1 LFCDAKHSKFVH
13 YLYSCPKYSGMEITM
28 TKYDIAAYVW
38 PSYTGKELRSRQF
51 WPDGIG
57 EWQTVMSVPSR
68 MCHKPSDYKWDRKPI
83 WGCCDE
89 ADPKVMEMQIEE
101 AVKHG
106 VNVFIY
112 DWYWYDRRPFL
123 EQCLDEGFLG
133 ASNNGKMKFYIMWAN
148 HDAGYTWDTRLSSL
162 VFKGQ
167 DPTVWLGSV
176 DRVEFEKVAHR
187 VIKNYFSKPN
197 YYKINGKP
205 VFMIYD
211 IDNLVK
217 GLGGIEATL
226 DALEWFRA
234 ETVKAGHPGLEL
246 QLTAWG
252 ERVSNMSG
260 VDGERTI
267 STKEGGPTLGFDS
280 VTNYQFVHFCN
291 MNRKY
296 SEILPEVY
304 NEWKRMDKDYSVPYY
319 PHVSI
324 GWDNNPRFVNF
335 TGCVCKEN
343 TPQEF
348 EKALRKAKEYVDTHS
363 LPAPLITVNS
373 WNEWTETSYLEPDN
387 LYGYG
392 YLDAVKKVFVDELK

>member
-1 LFCDAKHSKFVH
+1 MS
-13 YLYSCPKYSGMEITM
+13 
-28 TKYDIAAYVW
+28 KYDIAAYVW

-51 WPDGIG
+51 WPEGFG

-68 MCHKPSDYKWDRKPI
+68 MCHKPSDYKWDRKPV

-133 ASNNGKMKFYIMWAN
+133 ASNNEKMKFYLMWAN

-187 VIKNYFSKPN
+187 VIEKYFSKPN

-211 IDNLVK
+211 VDNLVK

-226 DALEWFRA
+226 DALNWFRS
-234 ETVKAGHPGLEL
+234 ETVKAGHQGLEL

-252 ERVSNMSG
+252 ERISNMSG
-260 VDGERTI
+260 VDGKKSL
-267 STKEGGPTLGFDS
+267 STKEVVPTLGFDS

-304 NEWKRMDKDYSVPYY
+304 NEWARMDRDYCVPYY

-335 TGCVCKEN
+335 TGCVCTDN

-348 EKALRKAKEYVDTHS
+348 EKALRKAKEYVDTHA
-363 LPAPLITVNS
+363 LPSPLITVNS

-392 YLDAVKKVFVDELK
+392 YLEAVKKVFVDEIK

>member
-1 LFCDAKHSKFVH
+1 
-13 YLYSCPKYSGMEITM
+13 MQ
-28 TKYDIAAYVW
+28 KYDIAAYVW
-38 PSYTGKELRSRQF
+38 PSYTGKEMRARQF

-68 MCHKPSDYKWDRKPI
+68 MPQKPADYEWDRKPL

-101 AVKHG
+101 ATRHG

-133 ASNNGKMKFYIMWAN
+133 ASNNEKMKFYIMWAN
-148 HDAGYTWDTRLSSL
+148 HDAGYTWDTRLSDL
-162 VFKGQ
+162 LWRGQ

-176 DRVEFEKVAHR
+176 DRREFEIVAHR
-187 VIKNYFSKPN
+187 IIDKYFSRPN
-197 YYKINGKP
+197 YYKIDGKP

-211 IDNLVK
+211 VDNLVK
-217 GLGGIEATL
+217 GLGSVEATREAL
-226 DALEWFRA
+226 DWFKQ

-252 ERVSNMSG
+252 ERISNMSG
-260 VDGERTI
+260 VDGTHTL
-267 STKEGGPTLGFDS
+267 STKEVVPTLGFDS
-280 VTNYQFVHFCN
+280 VTNYQFVHFCY
-291 MNRKY
+291 MDKDY
-296 SEILPEVY
+296 EKEILPIAY
-304 NEWKRMDKDYSVPYY
+304 AEWARMDKDYTVPYY

-324 GWDNNPRFVNF
+324 GWDNNPRFISY
-335 TGCVCKEN
+335 TPAVCRNNPPEAFK
-343 TPQEF
+343 
-348 EKALRKAKEYVDTHS
+348 KALIKAKEYVDTHN

-373 WNEWTETSYLEPDN
+373 WNEWTETSYLEPDTK
-387 LYGYG
+387 YGYG
-392 YLDAVKKVFVDELK
+392 YLEAIRDVFVEED